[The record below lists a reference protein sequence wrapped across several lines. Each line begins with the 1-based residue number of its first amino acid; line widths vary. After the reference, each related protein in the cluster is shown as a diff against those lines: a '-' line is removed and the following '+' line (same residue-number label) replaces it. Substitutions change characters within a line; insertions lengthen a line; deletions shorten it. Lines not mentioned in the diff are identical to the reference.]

1 MVTADPYRSLRQ
13 VTSARIA
20 LGRAGGSLP
29 TQAWLDFQSAH
40 AAARDA
46 VHQPLDVQQLL
57 ARLDTAGT
65 AAMCLTSRASDRA
78 TFLKRP
84 DLGRRLSQPSRET
97 LEKAASPDGC
107 DLVVVISDGLSA
119 QAAVEQ
125 APPLL
130 GHLIP
135 KLQGW
140 SLAPLVIIPFGRVA
154 IQDEI
159 GQALGA
165 RLALMLLGERPGLGS
180 ADSLGAYVTYG
191 PRLGRTDAERN
202 CVSNIRPQGQTS
214 DRAAEAIAYLLTH
227 ARTLGLSGVGLKDN
241 RLASPYPAGPLGL
254 T

>member
-20 LGRAGGSLP
+20 LGRAGCSLP

-46 VHQPLDVQQLL
+46 VHQPFDSESLL
-57 ARLDTAGT
+57 ARLEASGT
-65 AAMCLTSRASDRA
+65 SAMCLASRAADRS
-78 TFLKRP
+78 TYLKRP
-84 DLGRRLSQPSRET
+84 DLGRRLSQPARET
-97 LEKAASPDGC
+97 LEKSASPGGC
-107 DLVVVISDGLSA
+107 DLVVVVSDGLSA

-135 KLQGW
+135 RLQGW

-159 GQALGA
+159 GQLLGA
-165 RLALMLLGERPGLGS
+165 RMALMLLGERPGLGS
-180 ADSLGAYVTYG
+180 ANSLGAYLTFG

-202 CVSNIRPQGQTS
+202 CVSNIRSQGQAA
-214 DRAAEAIAYLLTH
+214 DRAADTIVYLLAS

-241 RLASPYPAGPLGL
+241 RLASPYSAGPLERS
-254 T
+254 